1 MQTTPTTVTV
11 TTVSASVDDPEP
23 DLGLASGAADAATVA
38 LDPDER
44 AEGHSS
50 IPGIAGLSERR
61 KNRALAVCLLVG
73 FMTLLDVSIV
83 NVALPSMQK
92 GLSATPADLSWVVSG
107 YALTFGL
114 ILVPSGVFGDMVG
127 RRTAFLVG
135 LAAFTVASGLCGIA
149 PGAAFLVVARLVQG
163 FASGILGPQISGL
176 IQEMFSGAARA
187 RAFGYFGATVGLA
200 TAVGPLVGGL
210 LIAAGGEEHGWRWV
224 FFVNLPIGIVA
235 FVLALR
241 LIPGCVGA
249 GLAKTRGRIDWIGVT
264 LLGASVTAI
273 MLPLVQEQQWQGRG
287 KWWLVVLGVLLILAF
302 AQWERRVARVGKTP
316 LVPPAL
322 VRIRS
327 YTRGSLL
334 GLLYFAGFTTI
345 FFIFTLFVQNG
356 LNYSALEAG
365 LATTPF
371 ALGSAVSAT
380 LGGRLV
386 GKHGRPLVILGIVLV
401 LLATGA
407 AILLVHWVHGRGAG
421 VATTGPLLVAGVGS
435 GLVIAPN
442 LALSLSEVPV
452 SRAGTAGGVMQ
463 TAQRLGS
470 ALGIACVGAV
480 FFSRISHGKGFANA
494 FQAGGVVAICFE
506 AAALVVGIA
515 DWRSRKTDP
524 GTPET
529 SETSGTPDS
538 LQGADS

>member
-1 MQTTPTTVTV
+1 MQGTPTAVTV
-11 TTVSASVDDPEP
+11 TRVSAAAQGPESDPDRVVDHQE
-23 DLGLASGAADAATVA
+23 SGAALAV
-38 LDPDER
+38 DPDER
-44 AEGHSS
+44 PEGHSS
-50 IPGIAGLSERR
+50 IPGIAGLSDRQ
-61 KNRALAVCLLVG
+61 KYRALAVCLLVG

-92 GLSATPADLSWVVSG
+92 GLKASPADLSWVVSG

-127 RRTAFLVG
+127 RRTAFLTG
-135 LAAFTVASGLCGIA
+135 LVAFTVASGLCGIA

-224 FFVNLPIGIVA
+224 FFVNLPIGVVA
-235 FVLALR
+235 FFLALR
-241 LIPGCVGA
+241 VIPGCLGC
-249 GLAKTRGRIDWIGVT
+249 GRSQTRGRIDWVGVS
-264 LLGASVTAI
+264 LLGAAVVAI
-273 MLPLVQEQQWQGRG
+273 MLPLVQEQQWKGRG
-287 KWWLVVLGVLLILAF
+287 KWWLVVLGVLLLIAF
-302 AQWERRVARVGKTP
+302 TQWERRVAASGSTP

-334 GLLYFAGFTTI
+334 GLFYFAGFTTI
-345 FFIFTLFVQNG
+345 FFIFTLFLQNG

-371 ALGSAVSAT
+371 AVGSAVSAT

-386 GKHGRPLVILGIVLV
+386 GKHGRSLVILGIVLV
-401 LLATGA
+401 AVATGA
-407 AILLVHWVHGRGAG
+407 AILVVHWVHGRGAG
-421 VATTGPLLVAGVGS
+421 VAAAAPLLVAGVGS

-442 LALSLSEVPV
+442 AALSLSEIPV
-452 SRAGTAGGVMQ
+452 VRAGTAGGVMQ

-480 FFSRISHGKGFANA
+480 FFSRVGHGKGYANA
-494 FQAGGVVAICFE
+494 FQAGAVVAICFE
-506 AAALVVGIA
+506 AAALVVAVA
-515 DWRSRKTDP
+515 DWRSRRAAAETGATP
-524 GTPET
+524 GE
-529 SETSGTPDS
+529 SS
-538 LQGADS
+538 A

>member
-1 MQTTPTTVTV
+1 MTTVTP
-11 TTVSASVDDPEP
+11 AAQDPESGP
-23 DLGLASGAADAATVA
+23 GRGGNGPGSGAVA
-38 LDPDER
+38 VDPDER
-44 AEGHSS
+44 PEGHSS

-61 KNRALAVCLLVG
+61 KNQALAVCLLVG

-127 RRTAFLVG
+127 RRTAFLTG
-135 LAAFTVASGLCGIA
+135 LGAFTVASGLCGIA
-149 PGAAFLVVARLVQG
+149 PGATFLVVARLVQG
-163 FASGILGPQISGL
+163 LASGILGPQISGL

-224 FFVNLPIGIVA
+224 FFVNLPIGVVA
-235 FVLALR
+235 FALALR

-249 GLAKTRGRIDWIGVT
+249 GLSKTRGRIDWIGVA
-264 LLGASVTAI
+264 LLGASVVSI

-287 KWWLVVLGVLLILAF
+287 KWWLVVLGVLLVIAF
-302 AQWERRVARVGKTP
+302 AQWERRVAGSGRTP

-356 LNYSALEAG
+356 LHYSALEAG

-371 ALGSAVSAT
+371 AIGSAVSAT

-386 GKHGRPLVILGIVLV
+386 GRHGRPLVILGIVLV
-401 LLATGA
+401 AVATVA
-407 AILLVHWVHGRGAG
+407 AILVVHWVHGRAAG
-421 VATTGPLLVAGVGS
+421 VATSVPLRVAGVGA

-452 SRAGTAGGVMQ
+452 NRAGTAGGVMQ

-480 FFSRISHGKGFANA
+480 FFSRVAHGKGYANA
-494 FQAGGVVAICFE
+494 FQAGAVVAICFE
-506 AAALVVGIA
+506 VAALVVGIA
-515 DWRSRKTDP
+515 DWRGRKAVSTDTAGKAETARAP
-524 GTPET
+524 GPAT
-529 SETSGTPDS
+529 D
-538 LQGADS
+538 